1 MWDNY
6 IKLSNDDVFW
16 RSLRNTVIFLTVTVN
31 VSYFLALALS
41 QLLARVSRGQSVMRT
56 ILMIPMMFA
65 PVLVGFQFAWFF
77 NATVGLVNNALISFG
92 WMTDPKA
99 WLVDQPTGMIAI
111 MMATIWMNVPML
123 TIILLAGTLSLPQE
137 TFEAARVDGASAWQR
152 FKHITLPLLS
162 SLYPHRPHR
171 FVPGHRPRLRHR
183 AHHDRRRPCSSHR
196 NDLDLH
202 RPSGNPQLPIRTG
215 QRHVH
220 GRRCTRRF
228 LYPLPVSAANQIK
241 GGVLMYK
248 RRKIEQS
255 VFNTAA
261 FVILILIA
269 LPAIWIIFTAL
280 RPGNEVNV
288 TPPIWIPQKIT
299 LDAFLSLF
307 GFNPD
312 IAAGVPVGN
321 YMWNSIRV
329 AVLATIVSVALGTM
343 AGYAFSRFRFKGH
356 TLIFL
361 LIMLSR
367 AVPGVALGLPLFLLM
382 RKYGLVD
389 TVHGLALVYV
399 AINIPFT
406 AWLMDGFFRQIP
418 TELDEAAYIDGCSHW
433 TAFWR
438 IDLPLAW
445 PGMAAASI
453 FAFLA
458 AWNEY
463 QIASLITKTPAA
475 KTFPVGLF
483 DFTSQF
489 TVDWRGMCAMSVL
502 MILPAIIFVILTQRR
517 LTEGLTFGAI
527 KG

>member
-1 MWDNY
+1 
-6 IKLSNDDVFW
+6 
-16 RSLRNTVIFLTVTVN
+16 
-31 VSYFLALALS
+31 
-41 QLLARVSRGQSVMRT
+41 
-56 ILMIPMMFA
+56 MI
-65 PVLVGFQFAWFF
+65 
-77 NATVGLVNNALISFG
+77 N
-92 WMTDPKA
+92 
-99 WLVDQPTGMIAI
+99 
-111 MMATIWMNVPML
+111 
-123 TIILLAGTLSLPQE
+123 
-137 TFEAARVDGASAWQR
+137 
-152 FKHITLPLLS
+152 
-162 SLYPHRPHR
+162 
-171 FVPGHRPRLRHR
+171 
-183 AHHDRRRPCSSHR
+183 
-196 NDLDLH
+196 
-202 RPSGNPQLPIRTG
+202 
-215 QRHVH
+215 
-220 GRRCTRRF
+220 
-228 LYPLPVSAANQIK
+228 
-241 GGVLMYK
+241 K
-248 RRKIEQS
+248 RKFEQS
-255 VFNTAA
+255 FYNVLA
-261 FVILILIA
+261 FAILIAIA

-280 RPGNEVNV
+280 RPGNEINV
-288 TPPIWIPQKIT
+288 TPPIWIPHKLT

-329 AVLATIVSVALGTM
+329 SVLATIVSVSLGTM
-343 AGYAFSRFRFKGH
+343 AGYAFSRFSFTGH

-382 RKYGLVD
+382 RKYNLVD
-389 TVHGLALVYV
+389 TIHGLALVYV

-406 AWLMDGFFRQIP
+406 SWLMDGFFRQIP
-418 TELDEAAYIDGCSHW
+418 KELDEAAYIDGCNHW
-433 TAFWR
+433 SAFWR

-483 DFTSQF
+483 DFTTQF